1 VCLNALG
8 WYLGSRVVSAPPAAG
23 VSVGAQPIVFTGSAQ
38 SARYL
43 GLMFDYA
50 GAASTM
56 AHHRAACMAS
66 AFHATT
72 SQLRAAPDFPCA
84 LPPFLTVLHT
94 VIEPAGLYGCEL
106 WGLLSI
112 PGLWAPSWNIERFY
126 SLADVL
132 EVHRCRLVRQWLRL
146 PASVPLLP
154 LLHELGCE
162 PLVHA
167 YVRRAVRFYNAL
179 LGLNVGSVFRGVLRQ
194 NVADAFGTPRAA
206 QNFVGAL
213 FRVLRV
219 LLPTERGLV
228 GLLRA
233 GHELDASA
241 VDAALSR
248 AYMEHLHTLSQVV
261 SGSGSRIGLYFRVV
275 GTHALGMVPPY
286 YSGRHSHVVLVRFL
300 RFRLGCHHLRVHT
313 GRWASP
319 VIPRTQRFCQRCT
332 DSQLG
337 LVDDEA
343 HCLLR
348 CTHPTLVQ
356 HRAHLFG
363 PIPWVLCPP
372 MLLFGHWLSQA
383 DCQCMLWS
391 SILPSAFVCAGVAIL
406 LAVVSPCPPPP
417 VLQVTDS
424 LDLFDSE
431 SDFSADLASGVE

>member
-1 VCLNALG
+1 MGRDLVKLPQLPNTIIQYRLG
-8 WYLGSRVVSAPPAAG
+8 DWNPSQ
-23 VSVGAQPIVFTGSAQ
+23 AQAQ
-38 SARYL
+38 QTNS
-43 GLMFDYA
+43 D
-50 GAASTM
+50 
-56 AHHRAACMAS
+56 
-66 AFHATT
+66 
-72 SQLRAAPDFPCA
+72 
-84 LPPFLTVLHT
+84 
-94 VIEPAGLYGCEL
+94 L
-106 WGLLSI
+106 WESF
-112 PGLWAPSWNIERFY
+112 S
-126 SLADVL
+126 
-132 EVHRCRLVRQWLRL
+132 
-146 PASVPLLP
+146 ASVPLLP

-363 PIPWVLCPP
+363 PIPLGTVPSYAAFWALVES
-372 MLLFGHWLSQA
+372 GR
-383 DCQCMLWS
+383 
-391 SILPSAFVCAGVAIL
+391 LPVH
-406 LAVVSPCPPPP
+406 AVVQYIAICVRVCWRCHSSGSGLPPSPPP